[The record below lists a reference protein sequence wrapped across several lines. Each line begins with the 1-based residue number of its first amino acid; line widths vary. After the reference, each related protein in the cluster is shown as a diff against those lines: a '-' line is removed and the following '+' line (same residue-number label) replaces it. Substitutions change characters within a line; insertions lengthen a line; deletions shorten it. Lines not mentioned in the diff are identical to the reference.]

1 MQIFV
6 KTVTDEAITLEII
19 QSTATGSKSK
29 VSFLEYSSSCAVSA
43 TANREPARKWLDYI
57 FPALLPCG
65 SFETLARSSPFSD
78 TIDNVKAKIQG
89 KLIVSTL
96 VTCRDPNP
104 YCSIPPD
111 QQCVAGKQLEDGH
124 PFRLQHQKEFLHL
137 VLHLRGGMQI
147 FIKTLAGKTTTHD
160 HPRGRVH

>member
-19 QSTATGSKSK
+19 RSTATGSKSK

-43 TANREPARKWLDYI
+43 TADREPARKWLDYI
-57 FPALLPCG
+57 FPTSLPCG
-65 SFETLARSSPFSD
+65 SFETLARSSPFSN

-89 KLIVSTL
+89 KLIVSML

-104 YCSIPPD
+104 YCSISLLTSS
-111 QQCVAGKQLEDGH
+111 VSLGSSWRMA
-124 PFRLQHQKEFLHL
+124 
-137 VLHLRGGMQI
+137 VLSDYNTRRSSFALSSISVGAC
-147 FIKTLAGKTTTHD
+147 KSS
-160 HPRGRVH
+160 